1 MDWNS
6 NMKTCLTMLL
16 LVFAAVVISPSA
28 LAEEE
33 DDGSED
39 TMVVIE
45 AGATPE
51 DIVNIIELPFAASA
65 NAADHSASGL
75 DVAAVNTRE
84 PSLDFGEQMAEEAR
98 SIGEQIRDDL
108 QQKVRRDAR
117 ADNGRG
123 HQ

>member
-1 MDWNS
+1 
-6 NMKTCLTMLL
+6 MKTCITMLL
-16 LVFAAVVISPSA
+16 LVFAAVVFSPSA

-75 DVAAVNTRE
+75 DTAVNAGD
-84 PSLDFGEQMAEEAR
+84 LGVDFGEQVAEEAK